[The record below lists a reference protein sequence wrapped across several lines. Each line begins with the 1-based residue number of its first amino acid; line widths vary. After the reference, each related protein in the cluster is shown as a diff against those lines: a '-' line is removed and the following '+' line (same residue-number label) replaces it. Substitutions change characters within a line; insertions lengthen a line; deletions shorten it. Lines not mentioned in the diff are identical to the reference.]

1 LRTRQHHLFRVTWWI
16 CNLLLAATLI
26 STIYDAAWEY
36 SVRKYLEGFSDAVV
50 PDTIPD
56 QEKVRYI
63 LDWMNN
69 VPSRM
74 VAQDPSQLSG
84 RDPETTLN
92 YKQLLAVCG
101 TATNAFINLARS
113 SDLEARR
120 LLLLGPDNHVRH
132 VVAEVQ
138 IDQRWII
145 VDPAFRVML
154 KDAQGRLLTRKD
166 LQDPAIF
173 WQATHAIPHY
183 PPEYNFY
190 NFTHMR
196 ITRIP
201 VLGQGLKHLLDSIH
215 PEWDEMV
222 DWTLLLERKSFFFF
236 LISFCGALFSLL
248 LRALLAWYADT
259 RIRVPRFHL
268 RAHLQRAGSALLST
282 PEIK

>member
-1 LRTRQHHLFRVTWWI
+1 LRTRQHLLFRATWWI

-50 PDTIPD
+50 PDTIAD

-74 VAQDPSQLSG
+74 VTQDPSQLSG

-113 SDLEARR
+113 SDLAARR
-120 LLLLGPDNHVRH
+120 LLLLGPDNHVMH

-201 VLGQGLKHLLDSIH
+201 VLGLGLKHLLDSIH

-222 DWTLLLERKSFFFF
+222 DWTLLLERKSFFFL
-236 LISFCGALFSLL
+236 LISFCGTLFSLL

-259 RIRVPRFHL
+259 RICVPRFHL
-268 RAHLQRAGSALLST
+268 RAHLQRAGSAFLST